1 MNPTEF
7 LDKLF
12 DVIRDEA
19 RSNPAFAARLVK
31 AAGGHVTFESKDKV
45 AVLNPL
51 EVAAQGGPNAVRSAF
66 ESLDAVELRAVL
78 KEHNLASAID
88 VRSRGKADLLD
99 MLAVRATARVASRTS
114 MPPPPANGS

>member
-12 DVIRDEA
+12 DVIREEA

-45 AVLNPL
+45 TVLNPL
-51 EVAAQGGPNAVRSAF
+51 EVAAQGGPNAVRSTF

-88 VRSRGKADLLD
+88 VRSRGRADLLD

-114 MPPPPANGS
+114 MPPPANGS